1 MPYYFEFK
9 VRELDLEP
17 VSVTLSPAP
26 SWVSVYKYNTQP
38 FDQFYGTYDITVFLV
53 ANPPPGTPNG
63 TYSIGLTLSDA
74 LGGITTRSINFV
86 INTSGTITF
95 NPVSVPGLWGWWQPG
110 NWLTQSGNTYNDVV
124 IWYDAS
130 PGAHHL
136 NLDRRMTNLPWDS
149 TYSGNNYTGS
159 YIKTLSD
166 NSLLFSWSH
175 FTHAFENMNYS
186 SGIDIRKVEN
196 VLITKDTSFY
206 SNQYSVFFVYR
217 NHLNW
222 FSHRVTGMRGTSIE
236 YYETWSL
243 NIWDT
248 GISRSVNERAMPIYS
263 PVVINRAAPYT
274 TVSYGSGYNDDHD
287 HRFTGSWFIAFCLP
301 PYAADPSTRD
311 AYYYDDG
318 GNLTTMS
325 VFNYAPKYYTYNT
338 PHQPYIT
345 IFKINAYY
353 NFSTDGSYGIHPIK
367 LFYYTNEEYASMSLI
382 ERNNNFSR
390 FVFTKDQWNVVGYV
404 VEENPLIS
412 NSIVIGYS
420 YTYSIYFN
428 ETTSVTKS
436 LKITFY
442 DINGN
447 FRPPTTYAYIDGS
460 DNQQEYRYVYGGF
473 GIGTRFAGFQSR
485 FYASRSAVG
494 WSVNTFIP
502 GVFSLSFKECLFY
515 TRALWNEAPLIMDY
529 LMKKHGIPFVS

>member
-9 VRELDLEP
+9 VKELDLEP

-38 FDQFYGTYDITVFLV
+38 FDQFYGTYDITIFLV
-53 ANPPPGTPNG
+53 ADPPPGTPDG
-63 TYSIGLTLSDA
+63 TYSIGITLSDF
-74 LGGITTRSINFV
+74 LGGITTHSVNFI

-95 NPVSVPGLWGWWQPG
+95 DPASVPGLWGWWQPG
-110 NWLTQSGNTYNDVV
+110 NWLTQSGDTYNDVA

-136 NLDRRMTNLPWDS
+136 TLDRRMTILPWNS
-149 TYSGNNYTGS
+149 TNVGSAYVES

-175 FTHAFENMNYS
+175 VNHQFANMNYS
-186 SGIDIRKVEN
+186 SGTDNDKPEN

-206 SNQYSVFFVYR
+206 SNQYSIFFVYR
-217 NHLNW
+217 NHLDW
-222 FSHRVTGMRGTSIE
+222 FSHRITGMSLSITRYE
-236 YYETWSL
+236 YWAT
-243 NIWDT
+243 NIWDFDL
-248 GISRSVNERAMPIYS
+248 ERGNNNLAMPVYS

-274 TVSYGSGYNDDHD
+274 TVSYGSGRNDDYD
-287 HRFTGSWFIAFCLP
+287 HGFVGGWFIAFCLP
-301 PYAADPSTRD
+301 PYAADPSARD

-318 GNLTTMS
+318 GGLTTMS
-325 VFNYAPKYYTYNT
+325 VFNYAPGYYQNNV

-345 IFKINAYY
+345 IFKVNKYA
-353 NFSTDGSYGIHPIK
+353 SQTDGSLGIHPIK

-382 ERNNNFSR
+382 ERNNRFSR
-390 FVFTKDQWNVVGYV
+390 FVFTKDQWNAVGYI

-412 NSIVIGYS
+412 NSVVIGYS

-436 LKITFY
+436 LEVTFY

-460 DNQQEYRYVYGGF
+460 DNQQAYIDVYGGF
-473 GIGTRFAGFQSR
+473 GIGTRFATAQSR
-485 FYASRSAVG
+485 YYAYVG
-494 WSVNTFIP
+494 GATGWRTYNFTP

-515 TRALWNEAPLIMDY
+515 TRALWNEAPQIMDY